1 MKTITE
7 FSGSTLRQAAQAKA
21 KLTGEGV
28 AAEQL
33 GEQLGTDVGVS
44 GDRLARLL
52 EALEVAGEKVD
63 KVRLVRVFAA
73 TDEPKG
79 SKKIGEFNYLLDM
92 MPAAQPH
99 GGGGRDRDKRGGRGG
114 FGGGG
119 KRPGGAG
126 PALGRDG
133 LPKEE

>member
-7 FSGSTLRQAAQAKA
+7 FSGSTLRQAAQVKVR
-21 KLTGEGV
+21 LTGEGV

-33 GEQLGTDVGVS
+33 GEQLGADIGVT

-52 EALEVAGEKVD
+52 EAVEAAGDKVE

-79 SKKIGEFNYLLDM
+79 AKKIGEFNYLLDLVPDARAM
-92 MPAAQPH
+92 H
-99 GGGGRDRDKRGGRGG
+99 GGGGRDRDRG
-114 FGGGG
+114 
-119 KRPGGAG
+119 
-126 PALGRDG
+126 
-133 LPKEE
+133 